1 MDKTHPPETFGVFKP
16 VGHTVMAFRSAIDQQ
31 AAVNALLDQKFSDS
45 ALVRYSPEE
54 MKAQVDAELQ
64 NASALAGFGYE
75 LDLIKMHR
83 TLAEDGCSFLIVHAP
98 DDAQAES
105 VAGVARTTNAV
116 AAQHYGRFMIEEIS
130 GLAPG
135 NTPVQTADAGQR
147 PGAEGDD

>member
-45 ALVRYSPEE
+45 ALVRYSAEE

-75 LDLIKMHR
+75 LDLIKKHR
-83 TLAEDGCSFLIVHAP
+83 ALAEDGCSFLIVHAP
-98 DDAQAES
+98 EDAQAES
-105 VAGVARTTNAV
+105 AASVARTTNAV

-130 GLAPG
+130 GLASG
-135 NTPVQTADAGQR
+135 NTPV
-147 PGAEGDD
+147 

>member
-45 ALVRYSPEE
+45 DLVRYSPEE

-83 TLAEDGCSFLIVHAP
+83 ALAEDGCSFLIVHAP
-98 DDAQAES
+98 EDAQAELVAS
-105 VAGVARTTNAV
+105 VARSTKAV

-130 GLAPG
+130 GLASG
-135 NTPVQTADAGQR
+135 DTPA
-147 PGAEGDD
+147 

>member
-54 MKAQVDAELQ
+54 MKAQVDAELE
-64 NASALAGFGYE
+64 NASAFAAFGYE
-75 LDLIKMHR
+75 LDLIKKHR
-83 TLAEDGCSFLIVHAP
+83 ALAEDGCSFLIVHAP
-98 DDAQAES
+98 EDAQAES
-105 VAGVARTTNAV
+105 VASVARATKAV

-130 GLAPG
+130 GLASG
-135 NTPVQTADAGQR
+135 NTPV
-147 PGAEGDD
+147 

>member
-1 MDKTHPPETFGVFKP
+1 MDKKHPPETFGVFKP

-31 AAVNALLDQKFSDS
+31 AAVNALLDQKFSDL

-83 TLAEDGCSFLIVHAP
+83 ALAEDGCSFLIVCMRPKTRKPSWWRAWREPQKQSRHNTM
-98 DDAQAES
+98 
-105 VAGVARTTNAV
+105 AG
-116 AAQHYGRFMIEEIS
+116 S
-130 GLAPG
+130 
-135 NTPVQTADAGQR
+135 
-147 PGAEGDD
+147 